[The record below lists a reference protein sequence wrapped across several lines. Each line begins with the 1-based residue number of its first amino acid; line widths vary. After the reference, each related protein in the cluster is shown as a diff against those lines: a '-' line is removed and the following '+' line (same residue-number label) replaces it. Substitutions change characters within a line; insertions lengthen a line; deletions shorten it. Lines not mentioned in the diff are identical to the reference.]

1 MAAANKGGLTG
12 AQKCAVLCLALEPRD
27 GAKILGQLSPEEVED
42 VSREVAAMEAVPAEA
57 VTLVL
62 REFRSAIQMAPRS
75 VRGGVNE
82 AEALLQHAFG
92 PARTQTVMEKIRGR
106 MAQGK
111 LTQLERME
119 PEVFAGILS
128 DEHPQTIAV
137 ILSHLGVKQASKA
150 LQSLPIETA
159 ADVIF
164 RIARMDKVSPELI
177 ALLDSGIRSKTD
189 MTLTREMSMP
199 GGPAAVARVL
209 TSMRGERD
217 KQLLEQISARDRELA
232 GEIEA
237 LMFVFEDLMFVDG
250 KGIQQILRDVDS
262 KDLALSMKGASAELK
277 KHLMVNMSQRA
288 AAALDEEIEL
298 LGPVRVTEVQAAQR
312 RILESVRELEQAGEV
327 VVRRQG
333 DSDEFIA

>member
-1 MAAANKGGLTG
+1 MAGSGSSLTG
-12 AQKCAVLCLALEPRD
+12 AQKCAVLCLALEPKD

-42 VSREVAAMEAVPAEA
+42 VSREVAAMEAVPAET
-57 VTLVL
+57 VTTVL
-62 REFRSAIQMAPRS
+62 RDFRNALQMAPRS

-92 PARTQTVMEKIRGR
+92 PARTQLVMEKIRQR

-137 ILSHLGVKQASKA
+137 ILSHLGVKQASQA
-150 LQSLPIETA
+150 LQNLPLETA
-159 ADVIF
+159 ADVLY

-177 ALLDSGIRSKTD
+177 TLLDTGIRSKTD
-189 MTLTREMSMP
+189 LTLSRAMAMP

-209 TSMRGERD
+209 ISMRGELD
-217 KQLLEQISARDRELA
+217 KQLLEQVSARDRDLA
-232 GEIEA
+232 GEIES

-262 KDLALSMKGASAELK
+262 KDLALSMKGASAELR
-277 KHLMVNMSQRA
+277 KHLLGNMSQRA
-288 AAALDEEIEL
+288 AAALEEEMEL
-298 LGPVRVTEVQAAQR
+298 LGPVRVTEVQTAQR
-312 RILESVRELEQAGEV
+312 RILDSVRELEQAGEI

-333 DSDEFIA
+333 DSDEFVA